1 MIACYFWTHLLCVLW
16 DTGKLQCFVQCLEV
30 TLQLSGFFRG
40 LQGGGWGC
48 GQRDRLCSCWKPG
61 RAWRLEGGLTERA
74 SVTV

>member
-40 LQGGGWGC
+40 LQGGGGAMVRETVC
-48 GQRDRLCSCWKPG
+48 AAAGSQGGHGGWK
-61 RAWRLEGGLTERA
+61 
-74 SVTV
+74 VD